1 MGQLIWYFNEGGP
14 LMWPLL
20 LCSVVSVAV
29 MLERGWRLRRAALL
43 DPAIADDVREL
54 VERGQPDAAV
64 RKYRASPVL
73 VGRILARGLE
83 QHQSNRI
90 AIETALFE
98 VGNHDLQLL
107 HKNLALLNLVAKV
120 APLLGLLG
128 TVLGMIL
135 GFEALE
141 QAAVN
146 KANLAHAIR
155 VALITTAAGLFI
167 AIPTVVGAA
176 YFRGRIRAL
185 QAEFEDVFRDVISS
199 VKRARPEATAP

>member
-29 MLERGWRLRRAALL
+29 LLERAWRLRRSALL

-83 QHQSNRI
+83 QYQTTRTD
-90 AIETALFE
+90 IETALFE
-98 VGNHDLQLL
+98 VGSRDLQIL

-185 QAEFEDVFRDVISS
+185 QAEFEDVFHDVVAS